1 MEENELLSWKQT
13 IITKIQELV
22 EKEIVQIKS
31 IKKGIIDITNVEKDE
46 LYILDLPG
54 ISFSKNNLLTL
65 SSMVK
70 FGIIKE
76 NDEVKLKK
84 WRGKVVRAEKGEIY
98 LQNKQ
103 NALEKFKSAFL
114 LVKNYFHETFTQNK
128 LQRLRIG
135 GKPWTSLTEDLQQ
148 FLVSKKLS
156 KITRIVVAGAVIFLA
171 LDMNSLLLA
180 KQLDAKQLDAKQLD
194 AKQLDELDVVEPS
207 AKMELQTSVKVEA
220 SQIPRLGNL
229 TQLGY
234 AASARLMAC
243 ANPDVCTQEES
254 DYWKEFLKGP
264 PRAFPI
270 REKKEKKDEDLINF
284 EDYN

>member
-54 ISFSKNNLLTL
+54 ISFIKNNLLTL

-135 GKPWTSLTEDLQQ
+135 EKSWTDLTQDLQQ

-171 LDMNSLLLA
+171 LDMNSLLL
-180 KQLDAKQLDAKQLD
+180 AKQLD

-264 PRAFPI
+264 ARAFPI